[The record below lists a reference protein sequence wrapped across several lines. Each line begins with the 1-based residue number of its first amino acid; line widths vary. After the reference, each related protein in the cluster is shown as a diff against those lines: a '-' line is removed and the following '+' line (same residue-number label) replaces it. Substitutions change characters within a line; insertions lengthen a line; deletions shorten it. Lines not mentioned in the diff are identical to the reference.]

1 MLNKKQID
9 NLSKYCY
16 DISKLVM
23 GLAVVGNFISDKFSL
38 KALWIGLV
46 CTLIF
51 LIFGHL
57 LDRLEVNKNDEH

>member
-23 GLAVVGNFISDKFSL
+23 GLMVVGNLIPDKFHIHTF
-38 KALWIGLV
+38 WIGIV
-46 CTLIF
+46 VGLIF
-51 LIFGHL
+51 LIFGHF
-57 LDRLEVNKNDEH
+57 LDKLEVS